1 LELLSSQANASIE
14 KTSHE
19 IISGMPAIANEI
31 SIFQNHSKQLKI
43 KMKTLEASIM
53 QSENGFSME
62 NLERLDDL
70 KNKLEGAKNYL
81 EQNDSFTKLTQEVRF
96 R

>member
-1 LELLSSQANASIE
+1 
-14 KTSHE
+14 
-19 IISGMPAIANEI
+19 MPAIANEI